1 MLKKKILSVALGL
14 MTLTSTCFAEL
25 LSMGGVSM
33 IVPAHTQTADMVVPK
48 FAPES
53 IKVDKAAHTVDVL
66 IFISPSVYNQCDE
79 YRLERLT
86 LFADPEKSSAKV
98 VKVRYYKKG
107 TDILDSE
114 DNGGGYAFAD
124 AYDLS
129 ARYGKYHINNVL
141 QREFAYFLDIPNED
155 GTPYLTP
162 KDLGLT
168 WINSTGKVGVFYYP
182 KSVKVKK
189 NNTIN
194 VKVAFWYPGENRVQT
209 IDCTL
214 DYNKQLFK
222 PKSSEMRRIN
232 TGEVVESVY
241 KGWLPGI
248 TSPRF
253 INQKFSE
260 TDEARIL
267 SNYFKDK
274 LVQQ

>member
-33 IVPAHTQTADMVVPK
+33 IVPAHTQTNDLVVPL
-48 FAPES
+48 FDPSTIE
-53 IKVDKAAHTVDVL
+53 VNKAAHTVDVA
-66 IFISPSVYNQCDE
+66 IFIYPSVYNQCDE

-86 LFADPEKSSAKV
+86 LFADPAKSSARV
-98 VKVRYYKKG
+98 IKVRYYKHG
-107 TDILDSE
+107 TTILDSE

-124 AYDLS
+124 ADDLS

-155 GTPYLTP
+155 GSPYLTP

-182 KSVKVKK
+182 KSVKIKK
-189 NNTIN
+189 NSVNL
-194 VKVAFWYPGENRVQT
+194 KAAFWYPGKNRVKT
-209 IDCTL
+209 VECTL
-214 DYNKQLFK
+214 DYNKQLLK
-222 PKSSEMRRIN
+222 PKFFEMRRIN
-232 TGEVVESVY
+232 TGEVMEKQY
-241 KGWLPGI
+241 KGFIPGL
-248 TSPRF
+248 SGPGF
-253 INQKFSE
+253 DNQKFSE

-267 SNYFKDK
+267 SSFFKDK